1 MLKNASK
8 NQRIIYINPSNR
20 RIFFSLHAKV
30 KELDKRIRVGAVSY
44 LNTKPLLFGVRNDV
58 ALLERIDLIED
69 YPARIAEMLLKDE
82 IDVGLIPVAV
92 LPKMKE
98 SYILTDYCIGAE
110 AEVASVCIF
119 SEQPI
124 KNITH
129 VLLDYQSCTSVNLA
143 KVLLKH
149 YWKKKVIF
157 IDGGIDFR
165 TQIKGHTAGV
175 VIGDRALE
183 QRNIS
188 PFVYDLAGTWKK
200 MTGLPFIFAAWIAN
214 KSLDANFIAA
224 FNQANGYGVRHLVEV
239 LANIHYPIYDLH
251 KYYTENI
258 SYLLTDEKRKGLE
271 QFLSLL
277 NNV

>member
-1 MLKNASK
+1 
-8 NQRIIYINPSNR
+8 
-20 RIFFSLHAKV
+20 
-30 KELDKRIRVGAVSY
+30 
-44 LNTKPLLFGVRNDV
+44 
-58 ALLERIDLIED
+58 
-69 YPARIAEMLLKDE
+69 
-82 IDVGLIPVAV
+82 
-92 LPKMKE
+92 
-98 SYILTDYCIGAE
+98 
-110 AEVASVCIF
+110 
-119 SEQPI
+119 
-124 KNITH
+124 
-129 VLLDYQSCTSVNLA
+129 
-143 KVLLKH
+143 
-149 YWKKKVIF
+149 
-157 IDGGIDFR
+157 
-165 TQIKGHTAGV
+165 GHTAGV

>member
-1 MLKNASK
+1 M
-8 NQRIIYINPSNR
+8 
-20 RIFFSLHAKV
+20 
-30 KELDKRIRVGAVSY
+30 DKRIRVGAVSY

-124 KNITH
+124 ENITH

-157 IDGGIDFR
+157 IDGGIDF
-165 TQIKGHTAGV
+165 
-175 VIGDRALE
+175 
-183 QRNIS
+183 
-188 PFVYDLAGTWKK
+188 
-200 MTGLPFIFAAWIAN
+200 
-214 KSLDANFIAA
+214 
-224 FNQANGYGVRHLVEV
+224 
-239 LANIHYPIYDLH
+239 
-251 KYYTENI
+251 
-258 SYLLTDEKRKGLE
+258 
-271 QFLSLL
+271 
-277 NNV
+277 